1 MRVRSR
7 LDEFIRARRGCV
19 VDRVSSSGSSGSSGG
34 GGGSSSSSS
43 SSYCCSYSACR
54 DRKWRRRVGVLVVV
68 AVCGGGGATF
78 QRRGNRDGL
87 RCRSDILRHRSCR
100 RSRRIGSHGLAF
112 QITRLQTSPSE
123 LTCVR
128 SSVVKVLGDFLPA
141 QLFDFFQMAK
151 QDIVLRVP
159 GGWIPISACCGT
171 ECRF

>member
-19 VDRVSSSGSSGSSGG
+19 VGRVSSSGSSSSSS
-34 GGGSSSSSS
+34 GGSSSI
-43 SSYCCSYSACR
+43 SYCCSYSACR
-54 DRKWRRRVGVLVVV
+54 NRKWRRRVGVLVVV
-68 AVCGGGGATF
+68 VVVCGGGSATF

>member
-19 VDRVSSSGSSGSSGG
+19 IGRVSSSGS
-34 GGGSSSSSS
+34 GGGSSGS

-68 AVCGGGGATF
+68 VVVCGGGGSGATF

-87 RCRSDILRHRSCR
+87 RCRSDILGHRSCR

-159 GGWIPISACCGT
+159 GRWIPISACCGT